1 VALIGSWLK
10 IQSYKHDGSLHRS
23 WERNYVLEDNQDF
36 FITAS
41 KKTKVIEATGRSWF
55 SNEPAICFF
64 SKQEWFNVI
73 AMLKKEG
80 VVFYINIATPTLLDQ
95 GILKYIDY
103 DLDYKLF
110 PDGYIATLDES
121 EYEKHKVLFS
131 YSQNLQKVLSIT
143 AKRIYG
149 LLEKKAYP
157 FDIAQVQEW
166 YKIFSK
172 KVALFF
178 V

>member
-1 VALIGSWLK
+1 MALIGSWLK

-23 WERNYVLEDNQDF
+23 WERNYVLDDNQDF

-41 KKTKVIEATGRSWF
+41 KKTKVIEATGRRWF
-55 SNEPAICFF
+55 SSEPAICFF
-64 SKQEWFNVI
+64 SKHEWFNVI

-80 VVFYINIATPTLLDQ
+80 IVFYVNIASPTLFDQ

-121 EYEKHKVLFS
+121 EYEKHKSLFS
-131 YSQNLQKVLSIT
+131 YSQSLQKVLTMT
-143 AKRIYG
+143 AKRIHV
-149 LLEKKAYP
+149 LLEQKGYP
-157 FDIAQVQEW
+157 FDISQVQEW
-166 YKIFSK
+166 YKKFSK
-172 KVALFF
+172 KVSLFF

>member
-1 VALIGSWLK
+1 MALVGSWLK

-41 KKTKVIEATGRSWF
+41 KKTKVIESTGRRWYS
-55 SNEPAICFF
+55 SEPAVCFF
-64 SKQEWFNVI
+64 SKHDWFNVI
-73 AMLKKEG
+73 AMVKKEG
-80 VVFYINIATPTLLDQ
+80 IVFYVNIASPTLYDQ

-103 DLDYKLF
+103 DLDFKLF

-121 EYEKHKVLFS
+121 EYDKHKVLYS
-131 YSQNLQKVLSIT
+131 YSSKLQEVLKRT
-143 AKRIYG
+143 AQRMNEW
-149 LLEKKAYP
+149 LEKRVYP
-157 FDIAQVQEW
+157 FDVTSVQEW
-166 YKIFSK
+166 HKKFIK
-172 KVALFF
+172 KVSLFF